1 MIWKCTK
8 AELIT
13 FIKELNE
20 KQNYQSDFQISPRK
34 ITFLDLMLHKDENNI
49 QRTLYCKP
57 TDEQVFV
64 HAKSKHLRSLK
75 NSIPHSHVLRLK
87 TIYLTTTEYDKN
99 CASIIY
105 KFLDKQKNF

>member
-8 AELIT
+8 AELY
-13 FIKELNE
+13 
-20 KQNYQSDFQISPRK
+20 QYYQSDFQISPTK

-64 HAKSKHLRSLK
+64 HAKSKHPGSLK
-75 NSIPHSHVLRLK
+75 NSTPHSHVLRLK
-87 TIYLTTTEYDKN
+87 TICSTTTEYDRN
-99 CASIIY
+99 CASII
-105 KFLDKQKNF
+105 